1 MRLSVFVQKNKE
13 ETMTKFI
20 QEIKKSKSFYSM
32 LGLIVLIIIS
42 SMIAPNFRTMNNM
55 ITILRQASVLLILSS
70 GLTAVLLTGG
80 MDLSVGATAGFI
92 GCICAQ
98 CIKGG
103 MPIPFAF
110 LVGIGIGV
118 LVGLVNGT
126 LAGILPSFIATYAT
140 NWVLSGL
147 AIIVMNGAVIY
158 NLPKNFTQIGVGYF
172 GPIPN
177 LVIIATIIVIVL
189 YVLLQK
195 TTYGRQVYAYG
206 SNAEAARYSGMPVK
220 KIMISSFI
228 ICSVCAG
235 IAGMIIT
242 ARLNAADA
250 AMGDSYGLQT
260 VAAVVIGG
268 TSMLGGQGGVGGTVI
283 GALILTII
291 VNIMNLK
298 GVSSFAQPMIVGIV
312 IIGMVLFDINTKR
325 KQEKTA

>member
-1 MRLSVFVQKNKE
+1 
-13 ETMTKFI
+13 MTKHI
-20 QEIKKSKSFYSM
+20 EKIKSSKSFYSLM
-32 LGLIVLIIIS
+32 GLIALIIIS
-42 SMIAPNFRTMNNM
+42 SIIAPNFRSFNNM

-80 MDLSVGATAGFI
+80 MDLSVGATAGLI

-98 CIKGG
+98 LIKAGF
-103 MPIPFAF
+103 PISVAF
-110 LVGIGIGV
+110 IIGILIGALVGF
-118 LVGLVNGT
+118 VNGV

-158 NLPKNFTQIGVGYF
+158 DLPKNFTQLGVGYI
-172 GPIPN
+172 GPIPV
-177 LVIIATIIVIVL
+177 LVIIATIIVAIL
-189 YVLLQK
+189 YILLQK
-195 TTYGRQVYAYG
+195 TTYGRQVYSYG

-220 KIMISSFI
+220 KIMISTFM
-228 ICSVCAG
+228 ICSICAG

-250 AMGDSYGLQT
+250 AMGEAYGLQT

-268 TSMLGGQGGVGGTVI
+268 TSMLGGEGGVGGTVI

-298 GVSSFAQPMIVGIV
+298 GVSSFAQPMVVGVV
-312 IIGMVLFDINTKR
+312 IIAMVLFDINTKR
-325 KQEKTA
+325 KQEKAAN

>member
-1 MRLSVFVQKNKE
+1 
-13 ETMTKFI
+13 MTKFI

>member
-1 MRLSVFVQKNKE
+1 MK
-13 ETMTKFI
+13 KFI
-20 QEIKKSKSFYSM
+20 EEIKRSKSFYSL
-32 LGLIVLIIIS
+32 LGLIGLIIIS
-42 SMIAPNFRTMNNM
+42 SIIAPNFRTINNM

-80 MDLSVGATAGFI
+80 MDLSVGATAGLI

-98 CIKGG
+98 LIKAGV
-103 MPIPFAF
+103 PIPLAF
-110 LVGIGIGV
+110 IIGILIGALVGF
-118 LVGLVNGT
+118 VNGT

-158 NLPKNFTQIGVGYF
+158 DLPKNFTQLGVGYV
-172 GPIPN
+172 GPIPV
-177 LVIIATIIVIVL
+177 LVIIATIIVIIL

-195 TTYGRQVYAYG
+195 TTYGRQVYSYG
-206 SNAEAARYSGMPVK
+206 SNAEASRYSGMPVK
-220 KIMISSFI
+220 KIMISTFM
-228 ICSVCAG
+228 ICSICAG
-235 IAGMIIT
+235 IAGMVIT

-250 AMGDSYGLQT
+250 AMGEAYGLQT

-268 TSMLGGQGGVGGTVI
+268 TSMLGGEGGVFGTVI

-298 GVSSFAQPMIVGIV
+298 GVSSFAQPMVVGIV
-312 IIGMVLFDINTKR
+312 IIAMVLFDINTKR
-325 KQEKTA
+325 RQEKAAS